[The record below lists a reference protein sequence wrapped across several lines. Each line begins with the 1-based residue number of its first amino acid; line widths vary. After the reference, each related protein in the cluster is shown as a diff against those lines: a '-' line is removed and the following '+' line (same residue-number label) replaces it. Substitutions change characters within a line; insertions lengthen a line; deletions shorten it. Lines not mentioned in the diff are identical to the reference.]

1 MDTLLYKVG
10 CILLF
15 AFIFIQSFSG
25 DSTNTPHLLSN
36 SEIPAKKINLQKTD
50 VIAVDAF
57 NGSIV
62 ANETTDYRNYSFDK

>member
-10 CILLF
+10 CLLLF
-15 AFIFIQSFSG
+15 AFIFVQSFSG
-25 DSTNTPHLLSN
+25 DSTNQPHFLSN
-36 SEIPAKKINLQKTD
+36 SEVPAKQIIPQKTD

-62 ANETTDYRNYSFDK
+62 ANETTDYSNYSFNK